1 MATYQASC
9 LCQAVNF
16 ELTGEPFRFAVCHC
30 HNCKVAGG
38 GAFMTNA
45 FFKSQNMKVTKGLDR
60 IKTYRDSNTKTG
72 NALLRSF
79 CSNCGSN
86 VFLVPEAG
94 GLAIVQA
101 ATVGGSENWVPTHE
115 SYHGAKWNW
124 VRDLE
129 FQPRSQSPSCRASIN
144 GLAIIRD

>member
-1 MATYQASC
+1 
-9 LCQAVNF
+9 
-16 ELTGEPFRFAVCHC
+16 
-30 HNCKVAGG
+30 
-38 GAFMTNA
+38 
-45 FFKSQNMKVTKGLDR
+45 MKVTKGLDR

-101 ATVGGSENWVPTHE
+101 ATVGGSENWGRYSSRIVIH
-115 SYHGAKWNW
+115 
-124 VRDLE
+124 R
-129 FQPRSQSPSCRASIN
+129 F
-144 GLAIIRD
+144 